1 MSSTA
6 WNKGPW
12 EFSVDGIWAS
22 TQWNARVKIA
32 TISFFSPMNGVDAK
46 ANGRLIAAAPD
57 LYASLVEIRE
67 MLFAR
72 PDIVQVLRPL
82 MGFAENAISDRAAAA
97 IAKALEPTAAVSLQH
112 SPGGAHE

>member
-1 MSSTA
+1 MSSAT
-6 WNKGPW
+6 WTKGPW
-12 EFSVDGIWAS
+12 EFAGDGIWAS
-22 TQWNARVKIA
+22 TQWNARVKIV
-32 TISFFSPMNGVDAK
+32 TIAFFSPMNAIDSK

-72 PDIVQVLRPL
+72 PDMVEVLRPL

-97 IAKALEPTAAVSLQH
+97 IAKAEQSAPATRLQEPGAQH
-112 SPGGAHE
+112 E